1 MARPLRV
8 EFPGA
13 IYHVNVRMLGNWK
26 REANLLFEDDAD
38 RLRFLGRL
46 GERVEQFKVRLY
58 LVTLM
63 ANHFHLVVETPA
75 GNLGRFMQ
83 SLSTAYT
90 VYFNR
95 RHRRHGHL
103 LDGRYKAKLVEG
115 DDHLLA
121 LSRYVHLNPVHTVV
135 MRQKSWEERIQHL
148 RQYQWSSYPGY
159 IGLRKPFAFVDAG
172 PFLAQM
178 RCRPTELPT
187 RYREY
192 VETGLAGND
201 DEFRRAL
208 KESPLCIGGELF
220 RRKVQER
227 YDALGRKHR
236 RPEDVSFRKVVR
248 VLSPQ
253 EIMNILAEVFQVEVA
268 EFGERRRDSPR
279 RSVAARMLCGY
290 GGLSQREAAEVLRMG
305 SGSAVSRQI
314 AHLADRLEND
324 PRLRKLCSSAEAKLD
339 ALRNADSARS

>member
-46 GERVEQFKVRLY
+46 GERVEQFEVRLY

-95 RHRRHGHL
+95 RHGRHGHL

-115 DDHLLA
+115 DDYLLA

-159 IGLRKPFAFVDAG
+159 IGLRKP
-172 PFLAQM
+172 
-178 RCRPTELPT
+178 
-187 RYREY
+187 
-192 VETGLAGND
+192 
-201 DEFRRAL
+201 
-208 KESPLCIGGELF
+208 
-220 RRKVQER
+220 
-227 YDALGRKHR
+227 
-236 RPEDVSFRKVVR
+236 
-248 VLSPQ
+248 
-253 EIMNILAEVFQVEVA
+253 
-268 EFGERRRDSPR
+268 
-279 RSVAARMLCGY
+279 
-290 GGLSQREAAEVLRMG
+290 
-305 SGSAVSRQI
+305 
-314 AHLADRLEND
+314 
-324 PRLRKLCSSAEAKLD
+324 
-339 ALRNADSARS
+339 